1 MVDRVDVRLENGHIG
16 PVQIWEVGEGADAVK
31 LVLAS
36 DVRAPVAD
44 GVTWPSAF
52 IPNRLFFKHVMLP
65 SKSGQAM
72 LQKAVYRVI
81 HRSLPATIKEDSA
94 AKAREAANRKAGN
107 LPPWLEG
114 APAPDRNVYEQKSAW
129 LGAVVE
135 YDESNPQNRGLA
147 WWEKYGNA
155 PEPVNSTIVLG
166 DTPIA
171 GGGARAFVPSA
182 EIGGVEAI
190 APLEAA
196 RIIAQA
202 ATAARAKA
210 VSEGPFKKATNVSI
224 DFGKRCVLTL
234 AAPRKAVP
242 ARAAT
247 RYLPPQPGSRTASP
261 ATLRRIATT
270 RRRRL
275 IAAR

>member
-1 MVDRVDVRLENGHIG
+1 M
-16 PVQIWEVGEGADAVK
+16 
-31 LVLAS
+31 
-36 DVRAPVAD
+36 
-44 GVTWPSAF
+44 
-52 IPNRLFFKHVMLP
+52 
-65 SKSGQAM
+65 
-72 LQKAVYRVI
+72 
-81 HRSLPATIKEDSA
+81 
-94 AKAREAANRKAGN
+94 
-107 LPPWLEG
+107 
-114 APAPDRNVYEQKSAW
+114 
-129 LGAVVE
+129 
-135 YDESNPQNRGLA
+135 
-147 WWEKYGNA
+147 
-155 PEPVNSTIVLG
+155 LG

-242 ARAAT
+242 ARNAT
-247 RYLPPQPGSRTASP
+247 QYLPAQPEKKAKPAVVRVGKVARIDVLYPPNDHSREYLIYHLTAEDGVKEDNE
-261 ATLRRIATT
+261 
-270 RRRRL
+270 
-275 IAAR
+275 AAKRYFGLYAM